1 MSGAPRQDAS
11 RRQAWSLTAAR
22 GLRGFGDGMC
32 SLLLPVYLTGL
43 GFSAFRVGVL
53 TTAMLLGSAALTLA
67 VGLLGFRLPAK
78 RLLLAACGL
87 MAATGIGFSAAHDF
101 WPLAVVGFLG
111 TLNPSNGDVSV
122 FLPLEQAL
130 LAQAGPGERRTERFA
145 RYNLAGSV
153 MGALGALSLGL
164 MAPLKAWT
172 GLDQRAL
179 TQGAFLLY
187 GALSLGS
194 AALYAGLP
202 TNIGQGEA
210 PHAPLGPSKGRVF
223 GLAALFSLDS
233 FGSGF
238 MVNSLL
244 ALWLFR
250 RFHLSLAVA
259 GQFFFW
265 TGLLMGVS
273 QLAAPWLAKR
283 IGLIN
288 TMVFTHIPASLC
300 MVAVAFAPNAAVAF
314 GLLVVRALLSNMD
327 SPARSSYVM
336 AVVTPAERT
345 AAAGVTNVP
354 RSLASA
360 MSPALAGLIFS
371 MSAFAWP
378 LVIGGSLKTLY
389 DILLLWRFQAVRPP
403 EER

>member
-1 MSGAPRQDAS
+1 MTAAGN
-11 RRQAWSLTAAR
+11 AWALTAAR
-22 GLRGFGDGMC
+22 GLRGFGDGLC

-67 VGLLGFRLPAK
+67 VGLLGFRVPAK
-78 RLLLAACGL
+78 RLLLAACAL
-87 MAATGIGFSAAHDF
+87 MAATGVGFSVAHDF
-101 WPLAVVGFLG
+101 WPLVVVGFVG

-130 LAQAGPGERRTERFA
+130 LTGAGPAAQRTERFA
-145 RYNLAGSV
+145 RYNLTGLA
-153 MGALGALSLGL
+153 MGAMGALSLGL
-164 MAPLKAWT
+164 FAPLKVLT

-179 TQGAFLLY
+179 TEGAFLVY
-187 GALSLGS
+187 GALSLAS
-194 AALYAGLP
+194 AALYRGLP
-202 TNIGQGEA
+202 DTRASAEA
-210 PHAPLGPSKGRVF
+210 HAPLGPSKRRVF

-250 RFHLSLAVA
+250 RFGLSLGVA

-265 TGLLMGVS
+265 TGLLTAAS
-273 QLAAPWLAKR
+273 QLAAPWLARR
-283 IGLIN
+283 IGLIR
-288 TMVFTHIPASLC
+288 TMVFTHLPANLC
-300 MVAVAFAPNAAVAF
+300 VIAVAFAPNAATAF
-314 GLLVVRALLSNMD
+314 VLLVVRALLSNMD

-336 AVVTPAERT
+336 AIVTPPERT

-360 MSPALAGLIFS
+360 LSPALSGLIFS

-378 LVIGGSLKTLY
+378 LVIGGSLKSLY
-389 DILLLWRFQAVRPP
+389 DLILLWRFQAVRPP
-403 EER
+403 EEA

>member
-1 MSGAPRQDAS
+1 MAQRGDGQSE
-11 RRQAWSLTAAR
+11 AWALTAAR
-22 GLRGFGDGMC
+22 GLRGFGDGLC

-43 GFSAFRVGVL
+43 GFSPFRVGVL

-67 VGLLGFRLPAK
+67 VGLLGFRMRAK
-78 RLLLAACGL
+78 TLLLAACGL
-87 MAATGIGFSAAHDF
+87 MAATGVGFSVAHDF
-101 WPLAVVGFLG
+101 WPLVMVGFLG

-130 LAQAGPGERRTERFA
+130 LAQAGSAADRTTRFA
-145 RYNLAGSV
+145 RYNLAGSL

-164 MAPLKAWT
+164 MAPLRQAT
-172 GLDQRAL
+172 GLAQPAL
-179 TQGAFLLY
+179 TEGAFLLY

-194 AALYAGLP
+194 ALLYRGLP
-202 TNIGQGEA
+202 AEPVTREA
-210 PHAPLGPSKGRVF
+210 HAPLGPSRRRVF

-238 MVNSLL
+238 FVNSLL

-250 RFHLSLAVA
+250 RFGLSLAVA

-265 TGLLMGVS
+265 TGLLTAAS
-273 QLAAPWLAKR
+273 QLAAPWLARR

-300 MVAVAFAPNAAVAF
+300 MIAVAFAPNAAVAF
-314 GLLVVRALLSNMD
+314 VLLVVRALLSNMD

-336 AVVTPAERT
+336 AIVTPPERT

-371 MSAFAWP
+371 TSAFAWP

-389 DILLLWRFQAVRPP
+389 DLILLWRYKAVRPP
-403 EER
+403 EET